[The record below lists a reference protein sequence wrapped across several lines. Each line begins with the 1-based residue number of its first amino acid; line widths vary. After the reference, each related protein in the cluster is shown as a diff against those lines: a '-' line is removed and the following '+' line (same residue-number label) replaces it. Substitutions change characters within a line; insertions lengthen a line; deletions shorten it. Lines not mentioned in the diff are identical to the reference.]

1 MGDALL
7 QTVFESVSRYSPEPW
22 RPAILTEKERSIL
35 HRECTQES
43 EFDELNSRATF
54 YELFRTGDLK
64 PVIRQTAHGK
74 VIALLAHEEQERE
87 IPWALWSRILRG
99 FAPSAGGFYT
109 IFLCAHPALRTFP
122 AHLNSPIRPLHINGG
137 YTYPCDKSCVFI
149 YRAEDATRVLIH
161 ELLHAACTDN
171 KAVHLEQMEAETEAW
186 AELFWCALLS
196 SKGDLKGFKS
206 LVVMQSRWMA
216 AQNRRLV
223 EGGHIAPGPQ
233 QFPLYPTT
241 SELWDPK
248 SRVENHGSP
257 PFPWRYTL
265 GKTDMWR
272 RWGIYRP
279 GGGVSIGAMKSLRL
293 TVPPPPAVKREF
305 GVPATSVFL

>member
-7 QTVFESVSRYSPEPW
+7 KTVFEAVGSYAPEPW
-22 RPAILTEKERSIL
+22 RPGVLTAKERSIL

-43 EFDELNSRATF
+43 EFDELKSRATF
-54 YELFRTGDLK
+54 YELFRSGDLK

-74 VIALLAHEEQERE
+74 VVALLATEAQERE
-87 IPWALWSRILRG
+87 VPWALWSRILRG
-99 FAPSAGGFYT
+99 FAGAGGFYT

-122 AHLNSPIRPLHINGG
+122 DHPNTPVRPLHINGG

-171 KAVHLEQMEAETEAW
+171 KAAHLEQMEAETEAW
-186 AELFWCALLS
+186 AELFWCAFLS

-206 LVVMQSRWMA
+206 LVALQSRWMA
-216 AQNRRLV
+216 AQNRRLI
-223 EGGHIAPGPQ
+223 EGRHIAPGPQ
-233 QFPLYPTT
+233 
-241 SELWDPK
+241 K
-248 SRVENHGSP
+248 
-257 PFPWRYTL
+257 FPWRYTL
-265 GKTDMWR
+265 GKTEMWR

-279 GGGVSIGAMKSLRL
+279 GGTSIPGSTTSLRL
-293 TVPPPPAVKREF
+293 TVPPPPSVKRKFE
-305 GVPATSVFL
+305 VPATSVFL